1 MTEKLRRIL
10 VGVAAVGVVVLV
22 VVWITRPGTA
32 TADLAIVTRGPLQ
45 VTLDVDG
52 VTRVLHPITVRAP
65 VSGRLLS
72 TTLEAGEAIRRGDPL
87 FTIVAGRNPSSVS
100 EAGRVQVRA
109 PLSGRVLRVLE
120 EHERLVRARTPLM
133 VVGDPRDVEVIASVP
148 SANASD
154 VQVGEQMVV
163 RRVDSET
170 PHSAFVTRIDS
181 GAAPVSEAGPVF
193 VHGEFRS
200 SPGAMGDG
208 AHVAVSIV
216 LWEGTDVL
224 RIPRTALVAV
234 KGGWQVFRVQRG
246 RARPVAVT
254 VGHRGTSQ
262 AEVVSGLAE
271 GDTVVA
277 LPTEQ
282 VRAGTWIKG
291 VVYGPGS

>member
-10 VGVAAVGVVVLV
+10 VIVGVVAVAVLL
-22 VVWITRPGTA
+22 VVWIMRPGTA

-45 VTLDVDG
+45 ATLDVDG
-52 VTRVLHPITVRAP
+52 VTRVRHPITVRAP

-72 TTLEAGEAIRRGDPL
+72 TTLEAGEPIRRGDPL

-100 EAGRVQVRA
+100 GAGRVHVRA
-109 PLSGRVLRVLE
+109 PLTGRVLRVLE
-120 EHERLVRARTPLM
+120 EHERLVTARTPLM

-148 SANASD
+148 AANASE
-154 VQVGEQMVV
+154 VQAGQQMLV
-163 RRVDSET
+163 RRVNSET

-181 GAAPVSEAGPVF
+181 GAAPASGAPPVP
-193 VHGEFRS
+193 VYGEFRS
-200 SPGAMGDG
+200 SPGALGDG
-208 AHVAVSIV
+208 AHVAVAIV

-224 RIPRTALVAV
+224 RIPRTALVAA

-246 RARPVAVT
+246 RARPVMVT

-277 LPTEQ
+277 LPTDQ
-282 VRAGTWIKG
+282 VRAGAWIKG
-291 VVYGPGS
+291 VVYGAGS